1 MENLGI
7 HLQNLREEQGISFQK
22 VFDDLRIREEQ
33 VRMIEEN
40 RFFELGPFGFSKT
53 MVYNYARYLGADLD
67 EVMAEFSV
75 MVPEHTKKPAQ
86 ADLGTKE
93 RKIMLSPNLLWLL
106 GIILFVLILGG
117 ILMYAH
123 SQGRLKPPEFLK
135 RLPAD
140 STAVEKE
147 VEPEPEQESQL
158 PQPDLMREIQKNIT
172 KNLPANGEEAKPES
186 QTQKK
191 PVKDS
196 TDHVGELMGPSQVGL
211 E

>member
-40 RFFELGPFGFSKT
+40 KFFELGPFGFSKA

-67 EVMAEFSV
+67 EVMAEFNV

-86 ADLGTKE
+86 ADLGPKE

-117 ILMYAH
+117 ILKYAH
-123 SQGRLKPPEFLK
+123 SQGRLQTPDFLK
-135 RLPAD
+135 RQPEDTPAVQK
-140 STAVEKE
+140 TEEAEL
-147 VEPEPEQESQL
+147 EQESQA
-158 PQPDLMREIQKNIT
+158 PQVDPMREIQKNIT
-172 KNLPANGEEAKPES
+172 QNLPANTEEEEPES

-191 PVKDS
+191 PVQDS
-196 TDHVGELMGPSQVGL
+196 TDHVGELLGPSQVGL